1 MTNMGAMRG
10 IGAFLLI
17 LSVPA
22 FLAALIFM
30 FSSAGLIPAIL
41 GDNTGYALLGLGAL
55 LLVMGIVLLVVSPKK
70 KTVAQAPVAV
80 APQQQIEI
88 KRTEMNWGSSAA
100 KAPSDEMQTRLD
112 AINQKIG
119 QAKVRYG
126 VGDLTGETYKMLLA
140 DYEKEKTEIQ
150 RHILDSQR

>member
-1 MTNMGAMRG
+1 MGAMRG

-22 FLAALIFM
+22 FLAALIAM
-30 FSSAGLIPAIL
+30 FSSAELIPAFL
-41 GDNTGYALLGLGAL
+41 GDNTGYALLGVGAL
-55 LLVMGIVLLVVSPKK
+55 LLVLGVVLLVVSPKEK
-70 KTVAQAPVAV
+70 VVAHGTVVAAPE
-80 APQQQIEI
+80 QQVEI

-100 KAPSDEMQTRLD
+100 KAPSDEMQTQLD

-126 VGDLTGETYKMLLA
+126 VGDLSGETYKMLLA
-140 DYEKEKTEIQ
+140 DYEKERAEIQ
-150 RHILDSQR
+150 RRILDQQR